1 MTHKEKI
8 LEFAASIGVNK
19 TRFCKK
25 CGLSNG
31 YLDSKGAVTS
41 DKLALILENFRNFNV
56 NWLLFDKGDMLLSN
70 DKTLNSSQPKKEL
83 PLIPMEAISSLGDGE
98 IQINVEDIVDTYEI
112 PDFKTKGVEYLVK
125 LSGNSMYP
133 KHNTGDLLG
142 CKRITDTT
150 FFQWG
155 RTYVL
160 DTDQGIMVKRVFSIK
175 GNDDALECHSDN
187 KENFPPFVINKN
199 SIRNISIVVGC
210 LSME

>member
-1 MTHKEKI
+1 MTIKEK
-8 LEFAASIGVNK
+8 LRQYLFFKRVSRRKFTNEANLSDGFLKGNGAIG
-19 TRFCKK
+19 
-25 CGLSNG
+25 
-31 YLDSKGAVTS
+31 A
-41 DKLALILENFRNFNV
+41 DKLMIIREICPDLNL
-56 NWLLFDKGDMLLSN
+56 NWLLFDEEEMCLTN
-70 DKTLNSSQPKKEL
+70 DKTVNSSQPKKEL

-98 IQINVEDIVDTYEI
+98 IQITVEDIVDTYEI

-187 KENFPPFVINKN
+187 KENFPPFVINKS

>member
-1 MTHKEKI
+1 MGIKEK
-8 LEFAASIGVNK
+8 LREYVHFKRMSNSEFCRIIDV
-19 TRFCKK
+19 
-25 CGLSNG
+25 
-31 YLDSKGAVTS
+31 S
-41 DKLALILENFRNFNV
+41 DKFLATDGAIYSNV
-56 NWLLFDKGDMLLSN
+56 LPKVRKVFPDLNMDWLLFDEGDMLLSN
-70 DKTLNSSQPKKEL
+70 DKTVNSSQPKKEL

-125 LSGNSMYP
+125 LSGNSMCP

-187 KENFPPFVINKN
+187 KENFPPFVINKS